1 MIGFENFSVSAWID
15 NVLTRHVNVQ
25 RKSSPTP
32 KKPLKNGAVAAL
44 FILGTSTLQSV
55 AVADSAIMKVPPSI
69 ESSNYHPKLGDLVPE
84 GYWPKLIN
92 EMKSWEKLTEP
103 DIEYPDED

>member
-1 MIGFENFSVSAWID
+1 MIGFENFSVKAWLD
-15 NVLTRHVNVQ
+15 TVLTRHVNVE

-32 KKPLKNGAVAAL
+32 RQHLKNASVAAL
-44 FILGTSTLQSV
+44 FILGSSTLQSV

-69 ESSNYHPKLGDLVPE
+69 ERSNHPSLGDLVPE